1 MSSIIL
7 LTERHRYFL
16 YTEAADMRKSFS
28 GLCGIVTNIMQLP
41 ILDNDVFL
49 FLNRDLTHLKLLL
62 HESEGFTLLCR
73 RLDKGRFKIPA
84 CENGAAPMKLSAS
97 DVIALVKGLTLY
109 RYNPGSPLS

>member
-1 MSSIIL
+1 MSNIVL
-7 LTERHRYFL
+7 LTDRHRYFL
-16 YTEAADMRKSFS
+16 YTDATDMRKSFS

-41 ILDNDVFL
+41 IIDNDVFL

-84 CENGAAPMKLSAS
+84 CKNGPQSVKLNAS
-97 DVIALVKGLTLY
+97 DVIALVKGLTFY
-109 RYNPGSPLS
+109 RYNPGAPLS